1 MNSSYCPC
9 ENNNHLPPNNLMN
22 EFHAHPMN
30 IHMNNTSNLSE
41 EDEKI
46 VLYGYNSHIHDSD
59 SDDKKHKHIPNQY
72 IQPCNNSDIGNN
84 SLCKPDYNQPLPDYN
99 QALTDYPVENYIF
112 GMVNVKKMHI
122 APILKCF
129 EQHHNVVLEID
140 YDDFLYPIT
149 FIDNNQKTNNHIP
162 FLYSVESLI
171 YQLTN
176 AGSKKFVFIMQF
188 FVENCMYHASFSLE
202 NICNVPG
209 YQVLLFTKM
218 LSGADDLYKLFQKL
232 NGCNKKIEA
241 YGICMSFY
249 LSGGKIISP
258 CNNNNK
264 YDKKKK
270 VKKYCS

>member
-9 ENNNHLPPNNLMN
+9 ENNNHLPPNHLMN
-22 EFHAHPMN
+22 GFHPHQTN
-30 IHMNNTSNLSE
+30 VNGLNSNLSE

-46 VLYGYNSHIHDSD
+46 VLYGYNSHIHDTD
-59 SDDKKHKHIPNQY
+59 SDEAIARKHKQIHMHVPE
-72 IQPCNNSDIGNN
+72 CNNCDMDNN

-112 GMVNVKKMHI
+112 GMVNVKKMLI

-140 YDDFLYPIT
+140 YEDFLYPIT
-149 FIDNNQKTNNHIP
+149 FIDNNQKTNNNIP

-258 CNNNNK
+258 CNNK
-264 YDKKKK
+264 CDKKKK